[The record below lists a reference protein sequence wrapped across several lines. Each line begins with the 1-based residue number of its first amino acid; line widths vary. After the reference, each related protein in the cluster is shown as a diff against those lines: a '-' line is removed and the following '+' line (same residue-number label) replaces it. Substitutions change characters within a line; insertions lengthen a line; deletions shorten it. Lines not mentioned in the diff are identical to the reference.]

1 MNQKVTTLLLIVS
14 SLLLLVNTD
23 ASHKRV
29 KRMRLLT
36 DTDDRTEHTDEFYA
50 SMFSPENSEK
60 LFTKD
65 AEGILT
71 IRDQDSSFE
80 VLGVK
85 YYWYGLL
92 YSFWKDSRTCYYPAG
107 KDPEMEKV
115 RFPDGSPVKDIIFG
129 CYKFQR
135 CCGTE
140 CCFETVIAAAGGLI
154 MLIASIYICI
164 YFVIKSAQEERA
176 NEVDIPLNDRNQSD
190 E

>member
-1 MNQKVTTLLLIVS
+1 MNQKVTTLLFIVS
-14 SLLLLVNTD
+14 SLVLVNTN

-36 DTDDRTEHTDEFYA
+36 DTDDRTEHTDAFYE
-50 SMFSPENSEK
+50 SIFSSENSEK

-92 YSFWKDSRTCYYPAG
+92 YSFWKGYRTCYYPAG
-107 KDPEMEKV
+107 RDPEMEKV
-115 RFPDGSPVKDIIFG
+115 RFPDGSRVNDIIFG

-140 CCFETVIAAAGGLI
+140 CCFETVINAAVGLI
-154 MLIASIYICI
+154 FLIGSIYVCI
-164 YFVIKSAQEERA
+164 YLVIKNAQEERA
-176 NEVDIPLNDRNQSD
+176 NEVDIPLNDRNQ
-190 E
+190 